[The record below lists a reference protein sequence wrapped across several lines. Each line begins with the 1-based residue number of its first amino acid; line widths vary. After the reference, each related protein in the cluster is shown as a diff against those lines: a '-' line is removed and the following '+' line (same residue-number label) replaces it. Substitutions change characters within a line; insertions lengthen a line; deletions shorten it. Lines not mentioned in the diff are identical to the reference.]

1 MLSSNL
7 PKHTSPQCRVCSL
20 ATRSLIHFRA
30 NTACQQADPVA
41 TVGRSLSG
49 KSLSEGRL
57 VVERP
62 DRPDL
67 PSLM

>member
-1 MLSSNL
+1 MSSFNI
-7 PKHTSPQCRVCSL
+7 PQHTSPQCRVCSL
-20 ATRSLIHFRA
+20 ATRLLIHFRA

-41 TVGRSLSG
+41 NVGHSLSG

-57 VVERP
+57 GVERP